1 MEEGKAFIF
10 SGGRLSAL
18 SVHFSAA
25 VFGALA
31 GAMLVFPMQAA
42 DAALQALALWA
53 QGIMPVLGPFMICML
68 MLSGRM
74 GGGPWLRLM
83 MGWLCGSPG
92 GARLLGGMG
101 LGKRAARRFAAL
113 SGTMSPMFFLGT
125 ISRWTGDPRA
135 GAIILFSHLAGAL
148 VTGLMLPGD
157 RERKAV
163 PPAPLSF
170 SGALS
175 QGANALLVIALC
187 MMLGGIGAKMV
198 ACALPGLPPWAAVIL
213 QCALEVTGGVQ
224 ALIQLHPPA
233 LFPLICGA
241 CSFGGLSILMQNAA
255 FWQGAGVKMGQLF
268 ALRCLH
274 GAVSFGICWAIVKI
288 L

>member
-1 MEEGKAFIF
+1 MK
-10 SGGRLSAL
+10 RK
-18 SVHFSAA
+18 A
-25 VFGALA
+25 VFSHLPMVIVGALA

-53 QGIMPVLGPFMICML
+53 KGVAPVLGPFMICML

-74 GGGPWLRLM
+74 GGGPWPRLL

-101 LGKRAARRFAAL
+101 LGKRSARRFAAL

-125 ISRWTGDPRA
+125 VSRWAGDSRA
-135 GAIILFSHLAGAL
+135 GAMILVCHLLGAL
-148 VTGLMLPGD
+148 VTGMMLPKD
-157 RERKAV
+157 RQKSAA

-170 SGALS
+170 SRALS
-175 QGANALLVIALC
+175 DGANALLVIALC
-187 MMLGGIGAKMV
+187 MMLGSIGAKMV
-198 ACALPGLPPWAAVIL
+198 SCALPGLPPWAAVIL

-224 ALIQLHPPA
+224 ALIALNPP
-233 LFPLICGA
+233 LLYPLICGA

-255 FWQGAGVKMGQLF
+255 FWQGAGVKIGLLF

-274 GAVSFGICWAIVKI
+274 GSISFGICLILVKF